1 MDSRNGAAREVL
13 KRAATSD
20 LFLMCTVLFSLSA
33 VLSGAYFVL
42 SGVPMYAQN
51 TYVFNKAAFPHRL
64 WYDLGVEQF
73 PVSNLVAVAA
83 FWVTYVSAKRSRG
96 VDFRTA
102 GMTILKIWAVV
113 QIVVESALIL
123 VLLFFGAVEIFWP
136 AERLEWSTGLVIAII
151 IFLSALLT
159 LLLIYATQLFG
170 LMRNWTRAVWDGAS
184 VKKIPFYMIV
194 MQSVFAAYSLTIGLG
209 HIAAGDAGGAV
220 LSTTDAAAKVVLVVC
235 MVRLDGELRVTA

>member
-20 LFLMCTVLFSLSA
+20 LFLTCTVLLSLSA

-83 FWVTYVSAKRSRG
+83 FWVTYVSAKRSHG

-151 IFLSALLT
+151 ISLSA
-159 LLLIYATQLFG
+159 LLLIYATKLFG

-184 VKKIPFYMIV
+184 VKKIPFYMIL

-220 LSTTDAAAKVVLVVC
+220 LSTTDAAAKVGLVVC
-235 MVRLDGELRVTA
+235 MARFNGEAKRKFSF

>member
-20 LFLMCTVLFSLSA
+20 LFLTCTVLLSLSA

-83 FWVTYVSAKRSRG
+83 FWVTYVSAKRSHG

-151 IFLSALLT
+151 ISLSA
-159 LLLIYATQLFG
+159 LLLIYATKLFG

-184 VKKIPFYMIV
+184 VKKIPFYMIL

-235 MVRLDGELRVTA
+235 MARFNGEAKRKFSF

>member
-20 LFLMCTVLFSLSA
+20 LFLTCTVLLSLSA

-83 FWVTYVSAKRSRG
+83 FWVTYVSAKRSHG

-151 IFLSALLT
+151 ISLSA
-159 LLLIYATQLFG
+159 LLLIYATKLFG

-184 VKKIPFYMIV
+184 VKKIPFYMIL

-235 MVRLDGELRVTA
+235 MARFNGELRVIA